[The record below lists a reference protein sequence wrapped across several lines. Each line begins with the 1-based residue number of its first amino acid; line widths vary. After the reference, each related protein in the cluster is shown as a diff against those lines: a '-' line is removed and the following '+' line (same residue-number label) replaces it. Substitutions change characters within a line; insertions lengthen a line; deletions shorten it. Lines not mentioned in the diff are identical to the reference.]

1 MLCLI
6 IIYNYF
12 RTKCRVYRFVCVPFR
27 FDGARMQAKDNDRTN
42 RDLSRDP
49 NQRSTMYP
57 SATRQRLFMPYRY
70 RETVFIARSSAAL
83 YNSYQNRLCYLDQFD
98 VVNCVFR
105 YVNVLGNLS
114 CMTKNQ

>member
-1 MLCLI
+1 M
-6 IIYNYF
+6 
-12 RTKCRVYRFVCVPFR
+12 CVPFR

-70 RETVFIARSSAAL
+70 RETVFIARSPAAL
-83 YNSYQNRLCYLDQFD
+83 YNSYENRVCYLDQFD
-98 VVNCVFR
+98 VVNCVCR
-105 YVNVLGNLS
+105 
-114 CMTKNQ
+114 